1 MTLNRRAFLSVSALT
16 LTTSACGV
24 IMGGTIDAKP
34 AKREGPLNDAEF
46 EALVKNAKSE
56 GSVTLYCVAGEE
68 TMRAWVRGFQEQ
80 YGIQVAIYRATV
92 SDIYRRFK
100 EESTSGRHLADA
112 VSMSVPAYIQDSVD
126 QGWAVQYRTR
136 AHDELDPTLI
146 TADAGYPMYAV
157 ITAIAWNETAVD
169 TALQERLAQGDYTA
183 LGEPELKDRVGIV
196 GPTAGG
202 TQLGTHLAI
211 VDDAHLGWEYL
222 EKLRSSG
229 AAVFESAVPFVAND
243 LSAGEYAAGI
253 GVPDSVAIPRIYE
266 GAPIR
271 IGYPDPAPASMH
283 QFFVSANAPHAAA
296 GRLLL
301 EWGTTREAQTL
312 LAEITGGLVAHRLW
326 RDQRPIRAK
335 SWYRPPA
342 NGIDVAWQQNLN
354 LDDSD
359 TFIQEWLDRIG

>member
-229 AAVFESAVPFVAND
+229 AAVFESAQSRS
-243 LSAGEYAAGI
+243 LRTI
-253 GVPDSVAIPRIYE
+253 C
-266 GAPIR
+266 
-271 IGYPDPAPASMH
+271 
-283 QFFVSANAPHAAA
+283 
-296 GRLLL
+296 
-301 EWGTTREAQTL
+301 
-312 LAEITGGLVAHRLW
+312 
-326 RDQRPIRAK
+326 
-335 SWYRPPA
+335 PPA
-342 NGIDVAWQQNLN
+342 NTPPASESQIRWPFRGSTKERRSGSATPIRRQRRCTSSSSAPMHRMPKRAGCCWNGARRARRRPCLQRSPADSSPTANGVTSVRYAPSRGIARRPTGLTLRGN
-354 LDDSD
+354 
-359 TFIQEWLDRIG
+359 RI